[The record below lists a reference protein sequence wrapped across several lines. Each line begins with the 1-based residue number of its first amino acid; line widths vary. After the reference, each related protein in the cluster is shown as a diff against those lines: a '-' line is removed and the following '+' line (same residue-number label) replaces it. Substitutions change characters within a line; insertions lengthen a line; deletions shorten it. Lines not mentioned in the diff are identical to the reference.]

1 MDRRVRTF
9 LFLTCI
15 FLVSIGTGSA
25 QSYANTNQIPI
36 DGISEDF
43 KVYPNP
49 TVDYFQITN
58 GSNIKKV
65 VVYNMFGKEVKSYF
79 HYNNAQHEV
88 SDLKSGM
95 YIVKLIDERNKVIK
109 SIKLHKNITGA

>member
-1 MDRRVRTF
+1 MDRRVRIF
-9 LFLTCI
+9 LFLICI

-25 QSYANTNQIPI
+25 QSYAGSNQSPI
-36 DGISEDF
+36 DGVSEDI

-58 GSNIKKV
+58 GLNIRKV

-95 YIVKLIDERNKVIK
+95 YIVKLLDERNKVIK
-109 SIKLHKNITGA
+109 SIKLHKNITGV